1 MIDVI
6 VIGAGH
12 AGCEAALASARLGC
26 KTLLITGNL
35 NFVASMPC
43 NPSIGGPAK
52 GIVVREIDAL
62 GGEMAKN
69 TDLTHIQMRLLNA
82 SKGPAVQALR
92 AQSDKVAY
100 SKRMRQ
106 VLEQQENLELMEAY
120 TQRLIIEGKVI
131 KGVILEDGTTLS
143 ARAVI
148 MTTGTYLNSHILVGH
163 TKTSMGP
170 DQQKPSLGLS
180 PQLQETGFSLFKLK
194 TGTPPRLK
202 RDSLDFTKTERHD
215 GDSRILNF
223 SHYRDYAYDTTKQ
236 YPCYLTYTNEK
247 THAIIE
253 ENLDRS
259 AMYSG
264 VIEGVGPRYCPS
276 IEDKIVRFADK
287 PRHQIF
293 LEPESTSLDE
303 IYVQGFSTSMPHD
316 VQQKMIQSMPGLEK
330 AVITKYAYAI
340 EYDAVDARQLWPTL
354 ETKLVDHLYMAGQIN
369 GSSGYEEAACQG
381 LMAGINAAQKLQGK
395 PPVILKRHEAY
406 IGVLIDDLVTKGT
419 LEPYRLLTS
428 RAEHRLLLRHDNA
441 DRRLMPI
448 GHRLGLLDEDI
459 YQQFVQ
465 STTELE
471 DFKLRL
477 RETVLVPNQE
487 TNRILND
494 IGSSVLRD
502 KTTFYQ
508 LIRRPEM
515 SAAHIKHFAKGF
527 DDIPTSIIDKADIDI
542 KYEGYIEKA
551 WRQAEKQLDM
561 ERTEIPPAL
570 DYNNINNLALEARDK
585 LNHVKPLTLGQ
596 ASRISGVNPSDISVL
611 MVTLKTMH
619 RSKQHS
625 TKESETLSHTTKSHS
640 RR

>member
-6 VIGAGH
+6 VVGAGH

-35 NFVASMPC
+35 NYVASMPC

-100 SKRMRQ
+100 SQRMRQ
-106 VLEQQENLELMEAY
+106 VIENQEGLEILEAY
-120 TQRLIIEGKVI
+120 TKELLIKDQTV
-131 KGVILEDGTTLS
+131 KGVILEDGTTLL
-143 ARAVI
+143 AQAVI
-148 MTTGTYLNSHILVGH
+148 LTTGTYLNSHVLVGH

-170 DQQKPSLGLS
+170 DHQKPALGLS
-180 PQLQETGFSLFKLK
+180 PQLRHLGFLLFRLK
-194 TGTPPRLK
+194 TGTPPRLR
-202 RDSLDFTKTERHD
+202 RDTIDFSQTERHD
-215 GDSRILNF
+215 GDAKIWRF
-223 SHYRDYAYDTTKQ
+223 SHYQDTRYDVTSQ
-236 YPCYLTYTNEK
+236 YPCYLTYTNDT

-253 ENLDRS
+253 ENLHRS

-293 LEPESTSLDE
+293 LEPESASLEE

-316 VQQKMIQSMPGLEK
+316 VQERMIRSMVGLEQ

-354 ETKLVDHLYMAGQIN
+354 ETKLIKHLYMAGQIN

-381 LMAGINAAQKLQGK
+381 LLAGINAVLKLQMK
-395 PPVILKRHEAY
+395 APLILKRHEAY

-448 GHRLGLLDEDI
+448 GHRIGLVNDQVYHLFLEATNNLTALK
-459 YQQFVQ
+459 
-465 STTELE
+465 STLE
-471 DFKLRL
+471 
-477 RETVLVPNQE
+477 ETVLVPDE
-487 TNRILND
+487 ATNKTLKE
-494 IGSSVLRD
+494 IGSSPLRD
-502 KTTFYQ
+502 KITFYQ
-508 LIRRPEM
+508 LIRRPEI
-515 SAAHIKHFAKGF
+515 SAAHLKHFIADVDF
-527 DDIPTSIIDKADIDI
+527 PSEIIESADIDI
-542 KYEGYIEKA
+542 KYEGYIDKA
-551 WRQAEKQLDM
+551 WRQAEKLLDM
-561 ERTEIPPAL
+561 ERTEIPENL
-570 DYNNINNLALEARDK
+570 DYKSISNLALEARDK
-585 LNHVKPLTLGQ
+585 LERVKPLTLGQ

-611 MVTLKTMH
+611 MVTLKTMQ
-619 RSKQHS
+619 RLKQR
-625 TKESETLSHTTKSHS
+625 TPQKSETMPDKSLSSE
-640 RR
+640 

>member
-6 VIGAGH
+6 VVGAGH
-12 AGCEAALASARLGC
+12 AGCEAALASARMGC

-35 NFVASMPC
+35 DFVASMPC

-62 GGEMAKN
+62 GGEMAIN
-69 TDLTHIQMRLLNA
+69 TDYTNIQMRLLNA

-106 VLEQQENLELMEAY
+106 VLEQQQNLELMESY
-120 TQRLIIEGKVI
+120 THQLLIDDQDV
-131 KGVILEDGTTLS
+131 KGVILEDGTTFLS
-143 ARAVI
+143 RAVI
-148 MTTGTYLNSHILVGH
+148 VTTGTYLNSHILVGH

-170 DQQKPSLGLS
+170 DHQKPSLGLS
-180 PQLQETGFSLFKLK
+180 PQLQEIGFSLFRLK

-202 RDSLDFTKTERHD
+202 RDSIDFSKTERHD
-215 GDSRILNF
+215 GDARILNF
-223 SHYRDYAYDTTKQ
+223 SHYRNIPYDVASQ

-247 THAIIE
+247 THAVIE
-253 ENLDRS
+253 ANLNRS

-264 VIEGVGPRYCPS
+264 VVEGVGPRYCPS

-293 LEPESTSLDE
+293 LEPESASLDE

-316 VQQKMIQSMPGLEK
+316 VQGKMIRSMLGLEE

-354 ETKLVDHLYMAGQIN
+354 ETKLVNYLYMAGQIN

-381 LMAGINAAQKLQGK
+381 LIAGINAALKLQEK
-395 PPVILKRHEAY
+395 PPLILKRHEAY

-448 GHRLGLLDEDI
+448 GYRLGLLNEEVH
-459 YQQFVQ
+459 QKFVQ
-465 STTELE
+465 ATTKLE
-471 DFKLRL
+471 DLKSRL

-487 TNRILND
+487 TNRILKEM
-494 IGSSVLRD
+494 IG
-502 KTTFYQ
+502 
-508 LIRRPEM
+508 
-515 SAAHIKHFAKGF
+515 IK
-527 DDIPTSIIDKADIDI
+527 I
-542 KYEGYIEKA
+542 
-551 WRQAEKQLDM
+551 
-561 ERTEIPPAL
+561 
-570 DYNNINNLALEARDK
+570 
-585 LNHVKPLTLGQ
+585 
-596 ASRISGVNPSDISVL
+596 
-611 MVTLKTMH
+611 
-619 RSKQHS
+619 
-625 TKESETLSHTTKSHS
+625 
-640 RR
+640 